1 MEECFHCGNCKMED
15 LTYYCAARNE
25 FVVKEGNVFEK
36 SKCSSG
42 WKKGKPE
49 YEKRRRKVRQDRLEP
64 KKDVS

>member
-1 MEECFHCGNCKMED
+1 MED